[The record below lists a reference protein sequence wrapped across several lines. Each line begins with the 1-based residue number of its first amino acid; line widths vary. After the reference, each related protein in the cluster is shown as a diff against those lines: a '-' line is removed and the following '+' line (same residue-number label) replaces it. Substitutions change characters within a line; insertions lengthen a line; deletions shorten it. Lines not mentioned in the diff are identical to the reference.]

1 MTGDW
6 WWLTVLVVS
15 QAGGRG
21 QGGSQPA
28 TDQLSPQFDSI
39 LPEKLTVQQGDTAY
53 LPCRIFNAQNM

>member
-15 QAGGRG
+15 QAGGQ

-28 TDQLSPQFDSI
+28 TEQLSPQFDSH
-39 LPEKLTVQQGDTAY
+39 LPGKLTVQQGDTAY